1 MGKFNTYADAPEEA
15 RLAKERWERQQK
27 NAPRTGSAVVD
38 TALRLFDDST
48 RKLEG
53 GQQLQDYAAGK
64 IDSTQINEEQ
74 RPIGSKA
81 ILNGKEVYWA
91 GQNYGY
97 QSKGSY
103 DKLMEEGQFRMG
115 QIAGQR
121 LGSDIVSAISP
132 EAKQAVQSGIET
144 AVQAGV
150 DLYYDSGLV
159 RDAVNALQP
168 TLQVVGGGIRLAD
181 RGLEAVSRI
190 TNTSRF
196 ITDEAVM
203 ALATGGASAAARR
216 AGPVVKKGLQAIDK
230 ALPTIDD
237 FTGPGSGMALAG
249 AGPQLTM
256 RGGSVNLQPPTVMKA
271 VTTTVP
277 EALEAAGVRTGDEL
291 MDARLGKQY
300 TKRNRDVLA
309 KENDIKYLKET
320 LAGLDELKNDPKN
333 LIKFINK
340 NPELLETW
348 NRYTKKYGADEA
360 FSRTRA
366 NIAQRKTNADTAWS
380 QLKSNVLPFEKDG
393 EYRRWYGSDAA
404 KPDRRRVETAL
415 RVKGDLKI
423 KEYLQQHHLI
433 PKGMT
438 AAYFNKM
445 DQLIAAGKAK
455 PDDLIVMAQVALKKG
470 MPTGDVKANLKD
482 LIPAPHAELHTI
494 LRRQGDEIAKSKLI
508 KDLSKINNVD
518 DLMRLW
524 VKEFSPEGKFTYN
537 YETAKIFQEL
547 DSLLEEMTGIS
558 KNVRKRDVK
567 EK

>member
-38 TALRLFDDST
+38 AALRLFDDST

-168 TLQVVGGGIRLAD
+168 TLQVIGGAIRLAD

-249 AGPQLTM
+249 AGPMPSMSFTPE
-256 RGGSVNLQPPTVMKA
+256 RGGIVMKSTTSPEWTSPKA
-271 VTTTVP
+271 GLGSAADPKYAPAIERFEARESAWQGVINSLKESYDAGNISASNLKKELSEIQSIRKGDLSTFDYDPENLYSFFEGLKESPYYKQTRQRGELKALKEARPQDPYDVLKKAQQHHILAKAETKPFVETLMRLMNEDIANKDDLVNFFVWSEKYDLIPGNVQKNLLHMGEVTHTVAKKDP
-277 EALEAAGVRTGDEL
+277 MALHNLLKEAGLEYGSRTGPEMVKRYGLDKVTSADEL
-291 MDARLGKQY
+291 MQAY
-300 TKRNRDVLA
+300 
-309 KENDIKYLKET
+309 
-320 LAGLDELKNDPKN
+320 
-333 LIKFINK
+333 
-340 NPELLETW
+340 
-348 NRYTKKYGADEA
+348 
-360 FSRTRA
+360 
-366 NIAQRKTNADTAWS
+366 
-380 QLKSNVLPFEKDG
+380 
-393 EYRRWYGSDAA
+393 
-404 KPDRRRVETAL
+404 DR
-415 RVKGDLKI
+415 
-423 KEYLQQHHLI
+423 YLQEIAI
-433 PKGMT
+433 PTRDITYKVHDWWYNKTIKTLKGKEL
-438 AAYFNKM
+438 AEF
-445 DQLIAAGKAK
+445 
-455 PDDLIVMAQVALKKG
+455 
-470 MPTGDVKANLKD
+470 KANF
-482 LIPAPHAELHTI
+482 
-494 LRRQGDEIAKSKLI
+494 AKLQ
-508 KDLSKINNVD
+508 DPRNT
-518 DLMRLW
+518 
-524 VKEFSPEGKFTYN
+524 P
-537 YETAKIFQEL
+537 
-547 DSLLEEMTGIS
+547 
-558 KNVRKRDVK
+558 
-567 EK
+567 

>member
-1 MGKFNTYADAPEEA
+1 MPEIGQLSGSLEEKEQGFKPRSRVYAGPDWGWQTEESYNKIVQQRNRGLGSEAVDFIEEKAGQAFGLISQIPGVKQGLDFAGGVVRFVDKTAIQPAIQAAEDPSQAGTPQALAGTVFKTGQMAEQGGAQIA
-15 RLAKERWERQQK
+15 RNLGVD
-27 NAPRTGSAVVD
+27 PRIGSAVAGSAYETVTGAAVGKLGRVAD
-38 TALRLFDDST
+38 TLT
-48 RKLEG
+48 
-53 GQQLQDYAAGK
+53 
-64 IDSTQINEEQ
+64 
-74 RPIGSKA
+74 P
-81 ILNGKEVYWA
+81 
-91 GQNYGY
+91 
-97 QSKGSY
+97 
-103 DKLMEEGQFRMG
+103 
-115 QIAGQR
+115 
-121 LGSDIVSAISP
+121 P
-132 EAKQAVQSGIET
+132 
-144 AVQAGV
+144 
-150 DLYYDSGLV
+150 
-159 RDAVNALQP
+159 
-168 TLQVVGGGIRLAD
+168 GGG
-181 RGLEAVSRI
+181 GLTPA
-190 TNTSRF
+190 
-196 ITDEAVM
+196 M
-203 ALATGGASAAARR
+203 
-216 AGPVVKKGLQAIDK
+216 
-230 ALPTIDD
+230 
-237 FTGPGSGMALAG
+237 AG
-249 AGPQLTM
+249 AGGPQLSI
-256 RGGSVNLQPPTVMKA
+256 RGGDVNLQPPTVMKA

>member
-1 MGKFNTYADAPEEA
+1 MPFRTTLNIIGGAVNTVTEFYEDVVETVRGVTPEPIIQATDYVGDLLEKGFAASPMGIA
-15 RLAKERWERQQK
+15 ERG
-27 NAPRTGSAVVD
+27 AAV
-38 TALRLFDDST
+38 A
-48 RKLEG
+48 
-53 GQQLQDYAAGK
+53 
-64 IDSTQINEEQ
+64 
-74 RPIGSKA
+74 
-81 ILNGKEVYWA
+81 GKEVTQA
-91 GQNYGY
+91 T
-97 QSKGSY
+97 GSP
-103 DKLMEEGQFRMG
+103 L
-115 QIAGQR
+115 
-121 LGSDIVSAISP
+121 
-132 EAKQAVQSGIET
+132 
-144 AVQAGV
+144 
-150 DLYYDSGLV
+150 
-159 RDAVNALQP
+159 
-168 TLQVVGGGIRLAD
+168 VGGAVEI
-181 RGLEAVSRI
+181 GLGALIPGGSAPAPKPLIKGAKPI
-190 TNTSRF
+190 TQQ
-196 ITDEAVM
+196 
-203 ALATGGASAAARR
+203 AARTVVPTTPM
-216 AGPVVKKGLQAIDK
+216 GPQFA
-230 ALPTIDD
+230 
-237 FTGPGSGMALAG
+237 MAG
-249 AGPQLTM
+249 AGGPQLSI
-256 RGGSVNLQPPTVMKA
+256 RGGDVNLQPPTVMKA